1 MSREIAA
8 LWAMLKVNL
17 TAVVVR
23 ALGAISKC
31 FNKWIEQLTGIRQR
45 PCIRTGFEELQEY
58 EEESL
63 IKDSSG
69 ETRPEPCDSKS
80 FYVVRSHGKFPGDHK
95 NWSFVVPIDTKKKK
109 SISRAICIFTCLQ
122 LRKNNLKVKMEKYP
136 KNLQWD
142 DSLKARFIEEVTF
155 FLNNGSD

>member
-17 TAVVVR
+17 KAVVVG

-31 FNKWIEQLTGIRQR
+31 FNKWIDQLTEIRQR

-63 IKDSSG
+63 RHDQSLV
-69 ETRPEPCDSKS
+69 TL
-80 FYVVRSHGKFPGDHK
+80 SHFIQSLS
-95 NWSFVVPIDTKKKK
+95 WEVP
-109 SISRAICIFTCLQ
+109 R
-122 LRKNNLKVKMEKYP
+122 
-136 KNLQWD
+136 
-142 DSLKARFIEEVTF
+142 
-155 FLNNGSD
+155 

>member
-17 TAVVVR
+17 TAVVVG

-45 PCIRTGFEELQEY
+45 PCIGTGIEELQEY

-63 IKDSSG
+63 KHDQSLV
-69 ETRPEPCDSKS
+69 TL
-80 FYVVRSHGKFPGDHK
+80 SHF
-95 NWSFVVPIDTKKKK
+95 
-109 SISRAICIFTCLQ
+109 
-122 LRKNNLKVKMEKYP
+122 M
-136 KNLQWD
+136 
-142 DSLKARFIEEVTF
+142 
-155 FLNNGSD
+155 

>member
-17 TAVVVR
+17 TAVVVG

-45 PCIRTGFEELQEY
+45 PCIRTGFAEELQEY

-63 IKDSSG
+63 RHDQSLV
-69 ETRPEPCDSKS
+69 TL
-80 FYVVRSHGKFPGDHK
+80 SHF
-95 NWSFVVPIDTKKKK
+95 
-109 SISRAICIFTCLQ
+109 
-122 LRKNNLKVKMEKYP
+122 M
-136 KNLQWD
+136 
-142 DSLKARFIEEVTF
+142 
-155 FLNNGSD
+155 